1 MRSAVQVVGLCLTE
15 STPARDRRAKHRAR
29 RRVSRRKEAS
39 GRHLWHARSPSSR
52 RPRKA
57 RSSHQ
62 HGPCLEL
69 GRDAGD
75 CPVGCG
81 AYAGFGRDGSVRL
94 EHQRGGGN
102 RVHPERVLA
111 ELDPG
116 TSGGAV
122 HSPRA
127 ALRRMYHGDRLPR
140 RSPHSTSSL
149 GYSRATSSG
158 SITSNSIR
166 CSPGH
171 TLRLLSLP
179 KTWTGFWRAT
189 TRRIDRVQYGP
200 TSGTYVLGLR
210 NILTVGVDELRA
222 LT

>member
-1 MRSAVQVVGLCLTE
+1 MRDRLHLADRGKRVLLISTDPASNLDEMLGIALSDAPMLVSGATGLSALNINAEAATE
-15 STPARDRRAKHRAR
+15 SYR
-29 RRVSRRKEAS
+29 
-39 GRHLWHARSPSSR
+39 
-52 RPRKA
+52 
-57 RSSHQ
+57 
-62 HGPCLEL
+62 
-69 GRDAGD
+69 
-75 CPVGCG
+75 
-81 AYAGFGRDGSVRL
+81 
-94 EHQRGGGN
+94 
-102 RVHPERVLA
+102 ERVLA

-179 KTWTGFWRAT
+179 KTWTGFLAGNDPA
-189 TRRIDRVQYGP
+189 DRSCAIWAGKRY
-200 TSGTYVLGLR
+200 
-210 NILTVGVDELRA
+210 LRA
-222 LT
+222 RPEEYIDGRCR